1 MYDPYM
7 IYKAILDEMDCGKE
21 MYEKIYV
28 EIQHEDAIWA
38 MMYAMATDDYIVM
51 EEITGIDYSVD
62 RGFYDKDEEWAEY
75 EKQICYKD
83 YFNSLSSEEMKR
95 KDSRDAKL

>member
-1 MYDPYM
+1 
-7 IYKAILDEMDCGKE
+7 MDCGKE

-62 RGFYDKDEEWAEY
+62 RGFYDKDEE
-75 EKQICYKD
+75 
-83 YFNSLSSEEMKR
+83 
-95 KDSRDAKL
+95 